1 MEIFPLPELLFSL
14 YQSTCPSYAD
24 SRSALEYIRALS
36 AGQVSPEKNEIF
48 YVRSKEYK
56 ELVRE
61 IEKDPKLN
69 SYFTLKLH
77 HDYDH
82 RTNELFIRMKS
93 RTHETFLALFSLR
106 LHQWLVLVACD
117 ASNPTGATIAKHIR
131 QRGSPSISMGGGSHR
146 EPDITYGYD
155 GYAEPSF
162 VVEVGCSQ
170 SSSSLKRKAAKYIL
184 ATKGQISVAIAL
196 DIYSKGSSKATT
208 SMWRA
213 AIVTR
218 SHGREVGTAQKVM
231 DRKEFR
237 LEDGSPA
244 EGVLVIRLSDLVPK
258 EIAQW
263 LKDEDADVNLEILH
277 SDLAKDLEV
286 AEADE
291 ELLKARERKGE
302 PYGRGLEWE
311 DIEEVEPATVSPP
324 PSPEGGSLSRKRKR
338 G

>member
-1 MEIFPLPELLFSL
+1 MENFPPPALLSSL
-14 YQSTCPSYAD
+14 HQSSSTFCAD

-36 AGQVSPEKNEIF
+36 AGQVAPERNETF
-48 YVRSKEYK
+48 YVRPKEYD
-56 ELVRE
+56 ELVLE
-61 IEKDPKLN
+61 IEKDPELN

-82 RTNELFIRMKS
+82 YTSELFVRMKS
-93 RTHETFLALFSLR
+93 RTHETFLTLFSLR
-106 LHQWLVLVACD
+106 LHQWLVLVAVD

-131 QRGSPSISMGGGSHR
+131 QRGSPSIPMGGGTHC
-146 EPDITYGYD
+146 EPDISYGYD

-184 ATKGQISVAIAL
+184 ATKGQISAAIAL
-196 DIYSKGSSKATT
+196 DIYHKGSSQATI
-208 SMWRA
+208 SMWRS

-218 SHGREVGTAQKVM
+218 SHGREVGTAQRVM
-231 DRKEFR
+231 DRTEFR

-244 EGVLVIRLSDLVPK
+244 EGALVIRLSDLVPK
-258 EIAQW
+258 EIAQR
-263 LKDEDADVNLEILH
+263 LKDEDTDVNLEILH

-291 ELLKARERKGE
+291 ELLKPGERKGE
-302 PYGRGLEWE
+302 PESLSLEWE
-311 DIEEVEPATVSPP
+311 DIEEVEPATTSPP
-324 PSPEGGSLSRKRKR
+324 SSPEQPQPKRKR
-338 G
+338 R